1 MIGKSTETHSISQ
14 VVRTASSWLKVC
26 FLISREVRVST
37 EVRLDT
43 SPNTPNSPKKI
54 PSHQNSYLFQTW
66 RVNVELQ
73 FKLFLVNLQMNQG
86 PESGLG
92 GADV

>member
-1 MIGKSTETHSISQ
+1 MIGMSTETHSISQ

-66 RVNVELQ
+66 TVNVELQ

-86 PESGLG
+86 PG

>member
-1 MIGKSTETHSISQ
+1 MYYNLKLHLKMVGKCTETHSISQ

-66 RVNVELQ
+66 RVNVEL
-73 FKLFLVNLQMNQG
+73 
-86 PESGLG
+86 
-92 GADV
+92 

>member
-1 MIGKSTETHSISQ
+1 MIGKCTETHSISQ

-66 RVNVELQ
+66 RVNV
-73 FKLFLVNLQMNQG
+73 KCGVI
-86 PESGLG
+86 
-92 GADV
+92 V

>member
-26 FLISREVRVST
+26 FLISGEVRVST

>member
-1 MIGKSTETHSISQ
+1 MIGKCTETHSISQ

>member
-86 PESGLG
+86 PDSR
-92 GADV
+92 VS

>member
-92 GADV
+92 GVDV